1 MTWKNE
7 WEQFFNGHAPVYMNN
22 EFTRNTIKEV
32 DFVLEELKLAP
43 GCSILDVGC
52 GTGRHTVELAR
63 RGYKVTGVD
72 ISAGMLAVA
81 ERAAKEA
88 GVKVELVRTDATNF
102 KSAKQFDAAICL
114 CEGAFGLL
122 GSSDHPLEHEV
133 AILRSIHNAVKKEA
147 RIIVTLLSAFKMI
160 REYSQGDVESGKF
173 DPVMMVEV
181 HPIEWNTAEGK
192 WDTTEG
198 KKSVLVRER
207 GYVPTELY
215 MIFGEAGFQVEHI
228 WGGTAGDWGR
238 RRIKLDEFEIMV
250 VARKHGRKDTRGFA
264 RALWKN
270 LR

>member
-1 MTWKNE
+1 MSPGNE
-7 WEQFFNGHAPVYMNN
+7 WERFFDGHAPVYMNN

-32 DFVLEELKLAP
+32 DFVLGELNLTP

-52 GTGRHTVELAR
+52 GTGRHTIELAR

-72 ISAGMLAVA
+72 ISAGMLAEA
-81 ERAAKEA
+81 ERAAKRA
-88 GVKVELVRTDATNF
+88 GVKVELVRTDATDF
-102 KSAKQFDAAICL
+102 KSAKEFDAAICL
-114 CEGAFGLL
+114 CEGGFGLL
-122 GSSDHPLEHEV
+122 GSGDHPLEHEV
-133 AILRSIHNAVKKEA
+133 AILRSIHNAVKREA

-181 HPIEWNTAEGK
+181 HPIEW
-192 WDTTEG
+192 DTPEG

-215 MIFGEAGFQVEHI
+215 MIFGKAGFQVEHI

-238 RRIKLDEFEIMV
+238 RKIKLDEFEVMV
-250 VARKHGRKDTRGFA
+250 VARKCVQETRMVLSEN
-264 RALWKN
+264 RS
-270 LR
+270 